1 MTFKK
6 GFLAFLIISV
16 VGTVGHFLY
25 EWTSHNMF
33 IGYFFPINESTWEHL
48 KLLFFPTLL
57 FSIIEYNFVKY
68 EIKNYATSIT
78 VSVIT
83 GMLSIIVLFY
93 TYTGI
98 LGYYVDFFNILIYYI
113 ALIIMLIIKNKLI
126 ESEKLKSQ
134 VATTVSL
141 IILFVIALLF
151 IIYTYNPP
159 IIALFKT
166 P

>member
-1 MTFKK
+1 
-6 GFLAFLIISV
+6 
-16 VGTVGHFLY
+16 
-25 EWTSHNMF
+25 MF

-57 FSIIEYNFVKY
+57 FSIIEYNFVKH

-159 IIALFKT
+159 KIALFKT